1 MILTEKPATFR
12 VKPQVASIGSREHR
26 MATDSTKKL
35 RRILQLKFTLPAAE
49 PNALIAVI
57 NATRPYYELFGGK
70 AMRLLQNVDQPA
82 QFIQI
87 IDYDIDES
95 FETSRQQL
103 AGDPRLR
110 TFLQAWRIMFPGT
123 VEIDIFRESEGTE
136 LPIMEEAGRRTKA
149 AKRRPD
155 E

>member
-1 MILTEKPATFR
+1 
-12 VKPQVASIGSREHR
+12 
-26 MATDSTKKL
+26 MATDGTKKV
-35 RRILQLKFTLPAAE
+35 RRVLQLKFTLLPAAE
-49 PNALIAVI
+49 TNALIAVI

-82 QFIQI
+82 QFTQI
-87 IDYDIDES
+87 IDYDVDES
-95 FETSRQQL
+95 FETNRQQL

-110 TFLQAWRIMFPGT
+110 AFLQAWRTMFPGT
-123 VEIDIFRESEGTE
+123 VEADIFREVEGTE
-136 LPIMEEAGRRTKA
+136 LPTKEEAGRRTKA